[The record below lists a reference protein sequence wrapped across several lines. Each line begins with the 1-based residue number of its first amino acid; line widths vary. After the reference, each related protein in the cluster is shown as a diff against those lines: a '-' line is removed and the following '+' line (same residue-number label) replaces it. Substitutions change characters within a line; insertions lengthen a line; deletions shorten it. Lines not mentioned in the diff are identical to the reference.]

1 MFYECIGLS
10 TATRL
15 CDIRVVT
22 AMSDVTVRLL
32 SEYFSLRLLVHLR
45 FFINI
50 IIIFYFLT
58 EGNIFELI
66 TI

>member
-1 MFYECIGLS
+1 MFYECIGLA

-45 FFINI
+45 F
-50 IIIFYFLT
+50 LST
-58 EGNIFELI
+58 LL
-66 TI
+66 

>member
-32 SEYFSLRLLVHLR
+32 SSAFVYLS
-45 FFINI
+45 IYD
-50 IIIFYFLT
+50 FYQHYYNFL
-58 EGNIFELI
+58 FPDRRKSF
-66 TI
+66 

>member
-45 FFINI
+45 F
-50 IIIFYFLT
+50 LST
-58 EGNIFELI
+58 LL
-66 TI
+66 